1 MNTELAPVQRSF
13 LYEKMLGGL
22 INLADTLPSD
32 LTKFLVQSY
41 DPDSSALVFPGRGTI
56 PVDAASVHR
65 NFGLP
70 NRGPRLKYIVEK
82 EAVKSFNHM
91 FNHTGPPKHP
101 TITEFSKTMRAMKGT
116 TDNKFLTGRLA
127 IGFNTF
133 LAPTISLS
141 LSPHC
146 YGAVLEPD
154 VLLKSNVSLFVVEH
168 INKAFR
174 NMGEDKQTVCC
185 YLYHLMVSCN

>member
-1 MNTELAPVQRSF
+1 MNKDMAPVQRSF

-22 INLADTLPSD
+22 VNLADTLPSD

-41 DPDSSALVFPGRGTI
+41 DPASSALVFPGRGTI

-82 EAVKSFNHM
+82 EFVKAFNEM

-101 TITEFSKTMRAMKGT
+101 TVTEFTKTMKSMKGT
-116 TDNKFLTGRLA
+116 TDNKFLIGWLA
-127 IGFNTF
+127 VAFSTF
-133 LAPTISLS
+133 LAPTTSLS
-141 LSPHC
+141 LSPRC
-146 YGAVLEPD
+146 YSVVLEPD
-154 VLLKSNVSLFVVEH
+154 VLLKSNVSLFVADH
-168 INKAFR
+168 INEAFC

-185 YLYHLMVSCN
+185 CLYHLMVSSN